1 MIISLQNPFFLDVE
15 TTSRHTFVFSELHV
29 CQVVIPEIF
38 SQTQRSDCRQ
48 FIHNHTSYGHMT
60 WVSPAFIFDCG
71 WFETGTFI
79 LYCCDSITT
88 LLCISEIFRH
98 SKYDKYHWF
107 TLYDRNNIHISLIL
121 SWQNMTLST
130 WLILTVCRTRVVID
144 LVHRRVT
151 VAQW

>member
-1 MIISLQNPFFLDVE
+1 MIISLQNRFFFW
-15 TTSRHTFVFSELHV
+15 TSKRPLAIHLFLASCMFARWR
-29 CQVVIPEIF
+29 
-38 SQTQRSDCRQ
+38 SQKSLRK
-48 FIHNHTSYGHMT
+48 HNALIAVNLLIIIRHMT
-60 WVSPAFIFDCG
+60 WLSPAFIFDCG
-71 WFETGTFI
+71 WFETGTFT